1 VSGPP
6 PVPPLETPGRRREE
20 NINETEKKTARSARR
35 SVVISTAAVYAAMYV
50 TLALLFN
57 PISYGAINLR
67 VANVLIGLIPII
79 GWPAVLGQTLGVLIA
94 NQPALGDPLGPI
106 DLINVIPSFLFSL
119 LLWKLRNTSVFL
131 GLTLYSIALGI
142 TVSYA
147 LNYAFN
153 LPLLVEI
160 PQVTAGIFIATA
172 VFGYLLFRA
181 VKRLGVLQRMFPI
194 DGNPGLSE
202 SRTT

>member
-20 NINETEKKTARSARR
+20 SINKNENKATRSSRR
-35 SVVISTAAVYAAMYV
+35 SLLIATAAIYAAMYV
-50 TLALLFN
+50 ALALLFN

-67 VANVLIGLIPII
+67 VANVLIGLVPII
-79 GWPAVLGQTLGVLIA
+79 GWPAVLGQTLGVFIA

-119 LLWKLRNTSVFL
+119 LLWKLRDKSVFL
-131 GLTLYSIALGI
+131 GLTLYSVALGI

-147 LNYAFN
+147 LNYAFK
-153 LPLLVEI
+153 LPLAVEI
-160 PQVTAGIFIATA
+160 PQVTVGVFIATA
-172 VFGYLLFRA
+172 ILGYILFKS
-181 VKRLGVLQRMFPI
+181 VKRLGVLQRRFP
-194 DGNPGLSE
+194 N
-202 SRTT
+202 